1 MRQFHPAF
9 RNLSSSFRSQ
19 LQVQSCTQCSRCFA
33 SQSSGGGKTSEY
45 DQTYGWTYRLAMYF
59 PGLFCAALGMW
70 QLDRREWKM
79 DLLEERT
86 LLLKK
91 NPVQLFFLQEK
102 PPEFYPV
109 ACTGVFD
116 HDKAI
121 YVGPRVKHIN
131 GSARKGWVLLT
142 PMTHPTKNRTII
154 VNRGWVPDLWRHN
167 AKYRS
172 QNEPQGEVTI
182 RALLR
187 SSENPNSF
195 VPRNKPDIRE
205 WWWIDQREIARHW
218 KIPEEAP
225 MVEVYSTEDNRVKG
239 VGVMDPMHKPREYG
253 GPITFPLE
261 KSFRDYMDFD
271 VMPET
276 HLTYAL
282 FWFFIG
288 GALLLTAWQA
298 VTPNKTGSWRYL
310 AKKAVTTP
318 MQRF

>member
-1 MRQFHPAF
+1 
-9 RNLSSSFRSQ
+9 
-19 LQVQSCTQCSRCFA
+19 
-33 SQSSGGGKTSEY
+33 
-45 DQTYGWTYRLAMYF
+45 MYF
-59 PGLFCAALGMW
+59 PGLFCTVLGLW
-70 QLDRREWKM
+70 QLDRREWKI
-79 DLLEERT
+79 DLLEERK

-116 HDKAI
+116 HTRCL

-131 GSARKGWVLLT
+131 GAVRKGFILFT
-142 PMTHPTKNRTII
+142 PMTNTQKGRTII
-154 VNRGWVPDLWRHN
+154 VNRGWVPELWRLKPEFR
-167 AKYRS
+167 AA
-172 QNEPQGEVTI
+172 NEPKGEVTI

-187 SSENPNSF
+187 ESENPNSF
-195 VPRNKPDIRE
+195 VPRNKPDIGE
-205 WWWIDQREIARHW
+205 WWWIDQREMALHW
-218 KIPEEAP
+218 KLPKETP
-225 MVEVYSTEDNRVKG
+225 MVEVYTTEDNRIKG

-253 GPITFPLE
+253 GIIRYPLE

-276 HLTYAL
+276 HLTYAI

-298 VTPNKTGSWRYL
+298 ITPNKTGSWKYLGKRAIITPRY
-310 AKKAVTTP
+310 
-318 MQRF
+318 